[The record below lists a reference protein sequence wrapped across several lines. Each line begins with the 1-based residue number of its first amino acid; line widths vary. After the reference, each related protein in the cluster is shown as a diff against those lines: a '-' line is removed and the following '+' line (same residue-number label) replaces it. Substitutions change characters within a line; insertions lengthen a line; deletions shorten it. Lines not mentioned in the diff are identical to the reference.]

1 MGSRTLE
8 TMTTEVE
15 QHSIAAP
22 RMATDQR
29 GDMVPADEGG
39 ALLAQRISRALLQ
52 AATAARHERSITGGR
67 GGFGAREGN
76 RQFKRFLLGIW
87 IAVFAIPSVLSI
99 LYFAFVAADQY
110 QVESRFAVRATK
122 SQIGDLITSVTGA
135 SAGASKAETAIV
147 AKYITSE
154 AMARDLD
161 QRVALSDRYAS
172 PQADYLSRF
181 DPSEPIEDLLSY
193 WKWKVD
199 VSEESSTG
207 IITVKVR
214 AFTPADVMAI
224 SNAVLERMVSLVNGL
239 SEQNRRSL
247 LEVAEQRLERARQ
260 KLLGIVQQMAGLR
273 DASGVL
279 DGDQQGQA
287 QLKLVTQLELSLS
300 KLIAT
305 RESFSSL
312 ASESVKMRTLLR
324 QIKSLEKEIAR
335 QRAKLTNVGSAA
347 AGGALSG
354 VLSDFET
361 LRVEQQIARNEYVTA
376 AASFEDA
383 RIAAMR
389 EEMYLSVFM
398 RPTEPESA
406 TYPRRFLYSLI
417 AVALAAFVS
426 FALVTIAKA
435 VRDNRA

>member
-1 MGSRTLE
+1 
-8 TMTTEVE
+8 MTTELE
-15 QHSIAAP
+15 QQTIAAP
-22 RMATDQR
+22 RMATDR
-29 GDMVPADEGG
+29 HGEVVPADEGG

-52 AATAARHERSITGGR
+52 AATAARQERTITGGR

-76 RQFKRFLLGIW
+76 RQFRRLLIGIW
-87 IAVFAIPSVLSI
+87 ITVFAIPSFLSI

-135 SAGASKAETAIV
+135 SAGSSKAETAIV

-161 QRVALSDRYAS
+161 QGVHLRNLYAA

-207 IITVKVR
+207 IITMKVR
-214 AFTPADVMAI
+214 AFTPADAMAI
-224 SNAVLERMVSLVNGL
+224 SNAVLERTASLVNGL

-247 LEVAEQRLERARQ
+247 LEVSEQRLERARQ
-260 KLLGIVQQMAGLR
+260 KLLGIIQKMAGLR

-287 QLKLVTQLELSLS
+287 QLKLVTELELNLS

-312 ASESVKMRTLLR
+312 APDSVKMRTLLR
-324 QIKSLEKEIAR
+324 QIESLEKEIER
-335 QRAKLTNVGSAA
+335 QRAKLTNVGRASSE
-347 AGGALSG
+347 GALSG
-354 VLSDFET
+354 VLGNFEA
-361 LRVEQQIARNEYVTA
+361 LQVEQQIARNEYVTA
-376 AASFEDA
+376 AAAYEDA
-383 RIAAMR
+383 RISAMR

-406 TYPRRFLYSLI
+406 TYPKRFLYALV
-417 AVALAAFVS
+417 AVALAAFAS
-426 FALVTIAKA
+426 FALVTTAKA